1 MPQRHAI
8 LATAGHIDHG
18 KSSVVKALSG
28 TDPDRLPEEKARG
41 MTIDLGFAHL
51 ELPGLSL
58 GIVDVPGHQDFVKNM
73 VAGVGAVDLA
83 LLVVAA
89 DDGWMPQTEE
99 HLQILAYLGVTRGVV
114 ALAKADLVQD
124 THARVEEIRGQLRNS
139 PLAGAD
145 IVPLSTQTGAGL
157 GDLKKALSTLADQ
170 IPAHED
176 HKQPRLA
183 ADRIFTVQG
192 IGTVVTGTL
201 TGGPLQKG
209 QIVFAHPPGRE
220 TRIRGLQSHNREL
233 VVAQP
238 GTRTAINF
246 ADLSRDAV
254 PRGATITLPE
264 LALTTE
270 TLEVCLERTPRLPSG
285 APPLRN
291 DTHVHVHHGTGHA
304 PARLVLADGGGI
316 ERGQN
321 RLAQLRLEK
330 PICIWPGD
338 RVVIRNWQETATLAG
353 GLVLD
358 VDGDRKRM
366 RAPARKRLLEARIAA
381 PGHPQTW
388 IETQLKR
395 DGIVKRNTL
404 LRPSSFPPAAID
416 KAVTRLLELG
426 KALQAGGWIADR
438 GRWQSTIAEMSQRVD
453 AEHVRRPE
461 LPGLSL
467 EKLHPVME
475 RAFAGQDPFPE
486 LIADFCRNGFYR
498 RQNYVARNGYKP
510 ELPAHLRD
518 VGEKI
523 RQAMQMPDPPPRK
536 QFTEDST
543 GRQALQFLIDAGE
556 VVDVSPDLV
565 LGAAQFQ
572 RCRLRVKLH
581 LRVHGQAT
589 ASELR
594 MAMDSTRRIVIPFL
608 EKMDRDGVTVRRG
621 NVRMLR
627 QINKNALHPQ
637 KPENLPD

>member
-1 MPQRHAI
+1 MTQRHAI

-51 ELPGLSL
+51 ELPGISL
-58 GIVDVPGHQDFVKNM
+58 GIVDVPGHHDFVKNM

-114 ALAKADLVQD
+114 VLAKADLVQD
-124 THARVEEIRGQLRNS
+124 THVRVEEIRGQLRNS
-139 PLAGAD
+139 PFAGAA

-157 GDLKKALSTLADQ
+157 VDLKKALSTLADQ

-201 TGGPLQKG
+201 TGGTLQKG
-209 QIVFAHPPGRE
+209 QTVFTHPPGRE
-220 TRIRGLQSHNREL
+220 TRVRGLQSHNREQE
-233 VVAQP
+233 VAQP
-238 GTRTAINF
+238 GTRTAINL
-246 ADLSRDAV
+246 ADLSRFAV
-254 PRGATITLPE
+254 RRGATITLPE
-264 LALTTE
+264 LAQTTE
-270 TLEVCLERTPRLPSG
+270 TLDVCLECSPRLLSD
-285 APPLRN
+285 ASSLRN
-291 DTHVHVHHGTGHA
+291 NTRVRVHHGTGHA
-304 PARLVLADGGGI
+304 PARLVLADGGVI

-321 RLAQLRLEK
+321 RLAQLRLEQ
-330 PICIWPGD
+330 PVCVWPGD

-358 VDGDRKRM
+358 VGGDRKKM
-366 RAPARKRLLEARIAA
+366 RAPARMQLLEARIAA
-381 PGHPQTW
+381 PKDPQTW
-388 IETQLKR
+388 VETQLTR
-395 DGIVKRNTL
+395 DGIAERDTL
-404 LRPSSFPPAAID
+404 LRPSFFSPAEID
-416 KAVTRLLELG
+416 KAVTGLLDSR
-426 KALQAGGWIADR
+426 KALQTGDWIADKS
-438 GRWQSTIAEMSQRVD
+438 RWQSTIAAMSQRVE

-467 EKLHPVME
+467 DQLHPVM
-475 RAFAGQDPFPE
+475 AQGFPRHDVFSE
-486 LIADFCRNGFYR
+486 LIADLCRNGFIR
-498 RQNYVARNGYKP
+498 RQNHIASNSHKP
-510 ELPAHLRD
+510 ALPAHLRD
-518 VGEKI
+518 VGEKL
-523 RQAMQMPDPPPRK
+523 RRTMQMPDPPARK
-536 QFTEDST
+536 YITQNST

-556 VVDVSPDLV
+556 AIDVSPDLV
-565 LGAAQFQ
+565 LGAAQFY
-572 RCRLRVKLH
+572 RCRLLVKQH
-581 LRVHGQAT
+581 LRKHGQAT

-594 MAMDSTRRIVIPFL
+594 TATDTTRRIMIPLL

-621 NVRMLR
+621 NVRVLR
-627 QINKNALHPQ
+627 
-637 KPENLPD
+637 